1 MKPAWDQLG
10 DEFAGSSSVVIG
22 DADCTASGEELCQT
36 FGIKGCKYVLSI
48 NKRFYLLFTIHTQIN
63 CDILFSVIFIVTM
76 SINSK
81 LKLMFAIYDFL
92 CIM

>member
-36 FGIKGCKYVLSI
+36 FGIKGCKYCYQQ
-48 NKRFYLLFTIHTQIN
+48 KFFTFHSSL
-63 CDILFSVIFIVTM
+63 LFSVIFTVTM
-76 SINSK
+76 SIN
-81 LKLMFAIYDFL
+81 
-92 CIM
+92 

>member
-48 NKRFYLLFTIHTQIN
+48 NKRFYLL
-63 CDILFSVIFIVTM
+63 
-76 SINSK
+76 
-81 LKLMFAIYDFL
+81 
-92 CIM
+92 